1 MLTAIRFVAVSG
13 LLLGICSSLLA
24 QQREPAPANPRLKN
38 PPAATAAPGAAPAT
52 PIQARDR
59 AVPRTANKPVLPEIM
74 PAQVDQMIAS
84 MLALCNE
91 EEAEVGTFA
100 AKHAQHDDVKKFA
113 EQMAKQHG
121 DMAKQ
126 LQKWAPE
133 ATLGHGHEGNTEKS
147 TASAAGGPMPFD
159 PLRVH
164 QQIASRSLASAEKF
178 LGGKKGTD
186 FDMAYVGSQCVL
198 HQQMIDKAS
207 VLRQYASPDLRSTI
221 DKGIDAAEQHLDQ
234 TKSLIEKLSA
244 AEKKAK

>member
-1 MLTAIRFVAVSG
+1 MHAPTNANSG
-13 LLLGICSSLLA
+13 THPKAYESMGSGETIA
-24 QQREPAPANPRLKN
+24 TDAPS
-38 PPAATAAPGAAPAT
+38 AAPAT

-59 AVPRTANKPVLPEIM
+59 VVPRTANKPVLPELM

-133 ATLGHGHEGNTEKS
+133 ATLSHRESGDTEKPTAS
-147 TASAAGGPMPFD
+147 TAGGAMPFD
-159 PLRVH
+159 PLSVH
-164 QQIASRSLASAEKF
+164 QQIATRSLASAE
-178 LGGKKGTD
+178 
-186 FDMAYVGSQCVL
+186 
-198 HQQMIDKAS
+198 
-207 VLRQYASPDLRSTI
+207 
-221 DKGIDAAEQHLDQ
+221 
-234 TKSLIEKLSA
+234 
-244 AEKKAK
+244 